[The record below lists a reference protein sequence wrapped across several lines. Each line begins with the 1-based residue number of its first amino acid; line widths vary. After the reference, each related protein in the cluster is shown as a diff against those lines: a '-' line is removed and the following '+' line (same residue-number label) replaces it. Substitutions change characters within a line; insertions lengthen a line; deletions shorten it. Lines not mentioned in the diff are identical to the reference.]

1 MNSVSINFTLKPLSK
16 TRWESRIDAL
26 KPLRYQL
33 GDIYDALINISD
45 WSSLV
50 QRHSYKKTLYLASFI
65 TSTTYRRKRQRK

>member
-26 KPLRYQL
+26 KLLRYQL

-45 WSSLV
+45 WSIV
-50 QRHSYKKTLYLASFI
+50 SYNDILTKKLYIWLPL
-65 TSTTYRRKRQRK
+65 

>member
-26 KPLRYQL
+26 KLLRYQL

-50 QRHSYKKTLYLASFI
+50 QRHSHRVRERWEVGDIRPPL
-65 TSTTYRRKRQRK
+65 R